1 MVSINKEREIDVIR
15 VFFIISIVEL
25 NDKKVVDINQTI
37 EFERQKVFWYIII
50 YIFVPL
56 LYE

>member
-37 EFERQKVFWYIII
+37 EFERQKVIWYIII